1 MELPEVQQLR
11 SKFTPEIVRQITW
24 AIIDNGR
31 SFFITV
37 LTQQDFDGRGVV
49 AFPQSFLAGVLENI
63 RFCNPIQRGN
73 FPNKWLSQPKQDH
86 TSVPRGSAPAT
97 GGARNSPGGAGV
109 HSVGIPSGGARQTPE
124 LGRRGSPQKR
134 AYEGFG
140 GNPPGGGI
148 GGGGEGIAGHPPL
161 PTPGT
166 HKLLL
171 S

>member
-1 MELPEVQQLR
+1 MR
-11 SKFTPEIVRQITW
+11 RITW
-24 AIIDNGR
+24 AIIDDRR
-31 SFFITV
+31 SFFNTV
-37 LTQQDFDGRGVV
+37 LTQKDFNGRGVI
-49 AFPQSFLAGVLENI
+49 AFPQSFLVGVLENI

-73 FPNKWLSQPKQDH
+73 FPNEWLSQPKQDRM
-86 TSVPRGSAPAT
+86 SVPRGSAPAT
-97 GGARNSPGGAGV
+97 GGAGNSLGGAEV
-109 HSVGIPSGGARQTPE
+109 HSGGIPSGGTRQTPE
-124 LGRRGSPQKR
+124 PGRQSSPQKR